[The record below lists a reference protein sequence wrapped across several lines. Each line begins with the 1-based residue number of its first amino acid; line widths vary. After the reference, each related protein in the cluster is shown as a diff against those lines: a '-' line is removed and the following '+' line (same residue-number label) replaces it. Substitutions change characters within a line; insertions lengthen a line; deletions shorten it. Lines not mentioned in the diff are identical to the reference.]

1 MTLDQMSASA
11 LDDTFLLDNTNIIG
25 TYVMLDSQKLV
36 VETQEFFHLIILF
49 LITQFKYMALVQFL
63 ES

>member
-1 MTLDQMSASA
+1 MQFYQQNNLTLDQMSAAA

-25 TYVMLDSQKLV
+25 TYMIHKKNL
-36 VETQEFFHLIILF
+36 FHLTNLF
-49 LITQFKYMALVQFL
+49 LIAQFKYMALVQFL